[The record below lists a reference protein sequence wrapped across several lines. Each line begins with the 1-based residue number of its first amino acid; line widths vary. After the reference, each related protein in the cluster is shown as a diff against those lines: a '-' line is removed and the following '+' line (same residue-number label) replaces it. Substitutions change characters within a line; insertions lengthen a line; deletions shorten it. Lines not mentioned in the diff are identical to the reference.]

1 MSQLDDLLGG
11 LLGGKGGSGGLE
23 DMLGGL
29 AGRRGEGSSF
39 GGGGGAGLLRAL
51 LPLLAGFL
59 QNGGLQKVI
68 SGLQAQGQEA
78 QAQSWISTGE
88 NQAVS
93 GAELE
98 SAMGQDEIAKIA
110 AKLGLSEEE
119 TADALA
125 EVLPRVVDRVSPHG
139 ELPAETELDDL
150 FAKVAS
156 AGN

>member
-1 MSQLDDLLGG
+1 MSQLDGLLGG
-11 LLGGKGGSGGLE
+11 LLGGKGGGLE

-29 AGRRGEGSSF
+29 AGRRGEGSNF
-39 GGGGGAGLLRAL
+39 GGGGGAGLLGAL

-68 SGLQAQGQEA
+68 AGLQAQGKQA

-93 GAELE
+93 GADLE
-98 SAMGQDEIAKIA
+98 SAMGHEEIARIA

-125 EVLPRVVDRVSPHG
+125 EVLPRVVDTVSPQG
-139 ELPAETELDDL
+139 ELPAEDELDDL
-150 FAKVAS
+150 FAQVARADS
-156 AGN
+156 

>member
-11 LLGGKGGSGGLE
+11 LLGGKGGGGLE

-39 GGGGGAGLLRAL
+39 GGGGGAGLLGAL

-68 SGLQAQGQEA
+68 SGLQAQGKHA
-78 QAQSWISTGE
+78 QAESWISTGE

-93 GAELE
+93 GADLE
-98 SAMGQDEIAKIA
+98 SAMGQEEIARMA

-125 EVLPRVVDRVSPHG
+125 EVLPRVVDTVSPQG
-139 ELPAETELDDL
+139 ELPAENELDDL
-150 FAKVAS
+150 FAQVER
-156 AGN
+156 AGS